1 MIENEKKVY
10 DILEEMSIQY
20 EKREHPPVY
29 TCEEAKVF
37 TSDMK
42 GIHTKNLFL
51 RNKKGN
57 KHYLV
62 VLEDSKTLNIKNF
75 EMKIGEKNLSFASKE
90 RLMKHLGLTPG
101 GVSVFGI
108 INDISNA
115 VILIL
120 DKSIFEKEHVNV
132 HPNINTS
139 TINLCSID
147 LKKFIQEYSTDYRI
161 VNI

>member
-1 MIENEKKVY
+1 
-10 DILEEMSIQY
+10 
-20 EKREHPPVY
+20 
-29 TCEEAKVF
+29 
-37 TSDMK
+37 
-42 GIHTKNLFL
+42 
-51 RNKKGN
+51 
-57 KHYLV
+57 
-62 VLEDSKTLNIKNF
+62 
-75 EMKIGEKNLSFASKE
+75 
-90 RLMKHLGLTPG
+90 MKHLGLTPG